1 MDDDTWAAASAER
14 EPSPSGPNVLMEAIP
29 AGVRSELD
37 ALGVE
42 GAVILGLAAPWLEAV
57 EAAVTRFEG
66 CTEGLDLTDSVHRR
80 LGQVVGVERLY
91 DLVGRLNTAA
101 AGVS

>member
-1 MDDDTWAAASAER
+1 MDDVTWNAASAECAAGQG
-14 EPSPSGPNVLMEAIP
+14 GPNLLVDAIP
-29 AGVRSELD
+29 AEVRTELE
-37 ALGVE
+37 ALGIE

-57 EAAVTRFEG
+57 NAAVTRFEG
-66 CTEGLDLTDSVHRR
+66 CAEGLDLTDSVHRR

-91 DLVGRLNTAA
+91 DLVGHLNTAV